1 MLIARSN
8 FASLTTI
15 SEDIH
20 FNRSGIIFSLNEDGV
35 IQQASYYGRGYTLI
49 IDFLDDQHEVWTI
62 IQHNFRETYLVWNGC
77 PYQKIYSD
85 IKDVIWGED
94 QTRIQ
99 HSMKLILSAIRQE
112 ETSMS

>member
-20 FNRSGIIFSLNEDGV
+20 INRSGIVFALNEDGV
-35 IQQASYYGRGYTLI
+35 IQQASYYGRGYTLT
-49 IDFLDDQHEVWTI
+49 IDFLDDQHEVWTLA
-62 IQHNFRETYLVWNGC
+62 QLNFRETYLVWNGF
-77 PYQKIYSD
+77 PYQKMYSD
-85 IKDVIWGED
+85 IRNAIWGED

-99 HSMKLILSAIRQE
+99 HSMKRILSAIRQE